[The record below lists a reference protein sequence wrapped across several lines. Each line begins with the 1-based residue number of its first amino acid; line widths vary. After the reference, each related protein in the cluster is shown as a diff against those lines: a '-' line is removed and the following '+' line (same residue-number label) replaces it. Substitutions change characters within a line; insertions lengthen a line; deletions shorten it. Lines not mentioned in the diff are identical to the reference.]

1 VSRGIVHSAPDLST
15 PLGTHGN
22 ISLYAPESGGEV
34 TPAMCSAWVA
44 FNTSIVQL
52 TVTHTPSNRSF
63 RGTFPEQLSIIR
75 SRPSARHGLI
85 VVYRDMLG
93 RQWFYM
99 HRVDGR

>member
-1 VSRGIVHSAPDLST
+1 VSRGIVRSAPDLST

-22 ISLYAPESGGEV
+22 ISSYAPKSGGEV

-52 TVTHTPSNRSF
+52 TVTHTPSYWSF

-85 VVYRDMLG
+85 VVFRDLLE
-93 RQWFYM
+93 RQ
-99 HRVDGR
+99 